1 MAISSSAD
9 HGKRA
14 RWQTL
19 WHTLHAV
26 RFEPLPTDTDI
37 DQVLAALPKHLPGET
52 LPERLRRA
60 GRGSAARRSFTRLA
74 EFERWAAGSTTEAYP
89 LPETP
94 MVSLDEAFRLTV
106 TLLGDLIS
114 LRVETLGLAAFDYL
128 GQTIGLA
135 LHDGSDVLVEFE
147 LDEDGN
153 GEASVE
159 DNEQARLALVRP
171 QLVLIESGNGG

>member
-1 MAISSSAD
+1 MTTTNPSIQA
-9 HGKRA
+9 KRA
-14 RWQTL
+14 RWQNL

-26 RFEPLPTDTDI
+26 RFEPLPTDADI
-37 DQVLAALPKHLPGET
+37 DRVLDTLPKPLPGET

-60 GRGSAARRSFTRLA
+60 GRGGLARKFTRLA
-74 EFERWAAGSTTEAYP
+74 EFERWAAGSATEAYP

-106 TLLGDLIS
+106 TLFGELIS
-114 LRVETLGLAAFDYL
+114 LRVEALGMAAFDYL

-135 LHDGSDVLVEFE
+135 LYDGSEVLVEFE

-153 GEASVE
+153 CEAIVE
-159 DNEQARLALVRP
+159 DNEAARLALIRP
-171 QLVLIESGNGG
+171 QLVLIESGNGD